1 MADPP
6 IVADC
11 ADETASQEPDDD
23 RVTMTKSSRKRRTNA
38 EIAAANEA
46 ELQHLKQMDTSGW
59 TVKRRESHEAEI
71 DNLIALVETQKEKLQ
86 KNSQKNSQK
95 VSRSKSSAEASS
107 TLKRA
112 PAMNDEQTRRLIYAR
127 AVMDY
132 EFEKQINAG
141 ALKWQMVAL
150 KYNKGFT
157 VKKTFLI
164 GVDNDIVFPPLPDGM
179 HADGCQLQRKFEKI
193 CGEYRNIILF
203 RQKQDREV
211 AKRSHMGEKRSQD
224 AILTEVLEELREME
238 AKFKFCD
245 DMKVARWDGHAFLNP
260 PSRVNVRDPVA
271 VVSVSPSPSGASG
284 SLSATDAVDTHS
296 EDKERISDSESG
308 HGEPSPGS
316 SVSPGSEKVLGRM
329 GGKKR
334 SLASMRS
341 YQERQRLKN
350 DSSKFH
356 VHFMPKIA
364 VIGAGFVVQA
374 AGPTD
379 VNVNKQMKGVN
390 DSNA

>member
-1 MADPP
+1 M
-6 IVADC
+6 
-11 ADETASQEPDDD
+11 
-23 RVTMTKSSRKRRTNA
+23 
-38 EIAAANEA
+38 
-46 ELQHLKQMDTSGW
+46 
-59 TVKRRESHEAEI
+59 
-71 DNLIALVETQKEKLQ
+71 
-86 KNSQKNSQK
+86 
-95 VSRSKSSAEASS
+95 
-107 TLKRA
+107 
-112 PAMNDEQTRRLIYAR
+112 
-127 AVMDY
+127 
-132 EFEKQINAG
+132 
-141 ALKWQMVAL
+141 
-150 KYNKGFT
+150 
-157 VKKTFLI
+157 
-164 GVDNDIVFPPLPDGM
+164 
-179 HADGCQLQRKFEKI
+179 
-193 CGEYRNIILF
+193 
-203 RQKQDREV
+203 
-211 AKRSHMGEKRSQD
+211 AKRSHIGEKRSQD